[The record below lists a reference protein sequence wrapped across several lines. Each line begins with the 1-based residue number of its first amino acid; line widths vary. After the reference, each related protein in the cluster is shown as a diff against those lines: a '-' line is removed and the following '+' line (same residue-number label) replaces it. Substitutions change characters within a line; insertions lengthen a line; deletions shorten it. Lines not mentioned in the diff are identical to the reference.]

1 MTVRGIPAPRL
12 YRPSL
17 YWEDRARRFAAEGEG
32 LAAVCAY
39 GMPEFYNRAIHLEQ
53 RLALEPWLKVD
64 AGTRV
69 LDVGCG
75 IGRWSRLLAAR
86 GADVLGVDLSPT
98 MIAQA
103 QRRAVAEGVA
113 DRCRFRVQDVSNLDL
128 GERFDLV
135 LGVTVLQHILDPRA
149 LRAALAAMAAHLA
162 SGARMVLLEA
172 APTSLVN
179 RCDTTVFRARHR
191 DVYLDLIRDCDLDL
205 RALTGVDPAP
215 FRTQL
220 LPYVRTLPGKL
231 SLGLLALATA
241 LSLPI
246 DALFGRRAV
255 TRSWHAVFRHSS
267 TGMASSYEDKPR
279 GDKPRGCRSMRRHS
293 APDRCSISRVPIL
306 RSTAS

>member
-1 MTVRGIPAPRL
+1 MTVRGIPAPQL
-12 YRPSL
+12 YSPNL
-17 YWEDRARRFAAEGEG
+17 YWEDRAQRFAGEGDG

-39 GMPEFYNRAIHLEQ
+39 GMPAFYNRAIHLEQ

-75 IGRWSRLLAAR
+75 VGRWSRLLAAR

-103 QRRAVAEGVA
+103 QRRAAAEGVA
-113 DRCRFRVQDVSNLDL
+113 GRCRFQVQDLSNLDV

-135 LGVTVLQHILDPRA
+135 LGVTVLQHILDPGA
-149 LRAALAAMAAHLA
+149 LRAALAAMTAHLA
-162 SGARMVLLEA
+162 AGARMVLLEA
-172 APTSLVN
+172 APTIPVN
-179 RCDTTVFRARHR
+179 RCDSTVFRARHR

-220 LPYVRTLPGKL
+220 LPYVRKLPDKL

-255 TRSWHAVFRHSS
+255 TRSWHAVFVLEARS
-267 TGMASSYEDKPR
+267 R
-279 GDKPRGCRSMRRHS
+279 GE
-293 APDRCSISRVPIL
+293 
-306 RSTAS
+306 